1 MILAIVINGAVGMM
15 CKNAVNAM
23 IIVGGLVIVVLVVI
37 PEKKLLEK
45 FAENANHGGLVGWL
59 THPKDRLFT
68 VQIKDGKK
76 SLNIDAVLKKVFRHG
91 ILNYKI
97 GFFNNG

>member
-1 MILAIVINGAVGMM
+1 MTRDIVINGAVGMM
-15 CKNAVNAM
+15 CKNVVNVM
-23 IIVGGLVIVVLVVI
+23 IIVGGLVIVVREVI

-45 FAENANHGGLVGWL
+45 FVENANHGGLVGWL
-59 THPKDRLFT
+59 TLQKDRRFT

-91 ILNYKI
+91 ILN
-97 GFFNNG
+97 